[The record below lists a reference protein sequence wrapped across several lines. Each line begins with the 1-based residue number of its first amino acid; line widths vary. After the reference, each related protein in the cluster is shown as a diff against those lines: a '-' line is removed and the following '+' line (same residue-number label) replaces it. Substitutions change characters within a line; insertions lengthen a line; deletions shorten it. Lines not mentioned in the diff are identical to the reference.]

1 MADLE
6 LDTDTL
12 TLSRAGQVLVLNP
25 LRLRILALLM
35 RASPRVVTR
44 AQIEQAIWGDRLTDS
59 DALRTPI
66 TIIRD
71 AAQLLVDDDAL
82 SPASRQ
88 RAQMIQRAAAD
99 LGEMPDLLLALARE
113 PQAPAGRCVWN

>member
-59 DALRTPI
+59 DALRTHI
-66 TIIRD
+66 SAIRQTVDKPFEQALLRTVHGVGYRLCPPD
-71 AAQLLVDDDAL
+71 AA
-82 SPASRQ
+82 
-88 RAQMIQRAAAD
+88 
-99 LGEMPDLLLALARE
+99 
-113 PQAPAGRCVWN
+113 